1 MSLYR
6 ALEDQYACI
15 YIRSKIDH
23 AAVGPNKTNIST
35 KKQISFLIPLAVLQ
49 FQKFTR
55 SNQHNITSDTNQA
68 QYFCVYFGSKRCTF
82 KNMTTKI
89 SLQYTFVLAYLR

>member
-1 MSLYR
+1 MHV
-6 ALEDQYACI
+6 

-23 AAVGPNKTNIST
+23 AAVDPNKTNFST
-35 KKQISFLIPLAVLQ
+35 KKQMSFLIPLAVLQ

-55 SNQHNITSDTNQA
+55 SNQHNITGDTNQA

-89 SLQYTFVLAYLR
+89 SLQYTFVLAFLR

>member
-1 MSLYR
+1 MHV
-6 ALEDQYACI
+6 

-23 AAVGPNKTNIST
+23 AAVDPNKTNFST
-35 KKQISFLIPLAVLQ
+35 KKQMSFLIPLAVLQ

-89 SLQYTFVLAYLR
+89 TFVLAFLR

>member
-1 MSLYR
+1 MHV
-6 ALEDQYACI
+6 

-23 AAVGPNKTNIST
+23 AAVGPNKTNFST
-35 KKQISFLIPLAVLQ
+35 KKQISFLTPLAVLQ

-55 SNQHNITSDTNQA
+55 SNQHNITGDTNQA

-89 SLQYTFVLAYLR
+89 TFVLAFLR